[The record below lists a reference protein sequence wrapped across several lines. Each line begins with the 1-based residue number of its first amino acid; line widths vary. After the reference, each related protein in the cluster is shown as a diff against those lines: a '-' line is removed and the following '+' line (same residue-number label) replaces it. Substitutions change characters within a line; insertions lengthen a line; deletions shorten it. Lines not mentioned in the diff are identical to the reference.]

1 MIIQFSH
8 HPLSKAY
15 RGKQDTRLRFQLR
28 RAGKDLITDFTDDTD
43 YNYGMKVITKKIIG
57 VILIIVGLLALFT
70 PFTPG
75 SWLALIGLELVGIR
89 KFIFRKLL
97 NDRQRAAAEKF
108 MQKLKFKSKQRH
120 KNKPD
125 EKQSQ

>member
-1 MIIQFSH
+1 MA
-8 HPLSKAY
+8 KA
-15 RGKQDTRLRFQLR
+15 GVGNNF
-28 RAGKDLITDFTDDTD
+28 DLQAPKI
-43 YNYGMKVITKKIIG
+43 YNPCRVVEMKIIIKKVLG

-75 SWLALIGLELVGIR
+75 SWLALIGLELLGIR

-108 MQKLKFKSKQRH
+108 MKKFKFVSQKKRYSQSDSK
-120 KNKPD
+120 KEN
-125 EKQSQ
+125 